1 MSDNVTID
9 CPKCNLRL
17 TISSETLSRMVVK
30 VEKDCC
36 VLPCP
41 NPSCD
46 NNIPLTIGESKDVR
60 I

>member
-1 MSDNVTID
+1 VSNSVTID

-17 TISSETLSRMVVK
+17 TITSETLSRMVVK
-30 VEKDCC
+30 VEEDCY

-46 NNIPLTIGESKDVR
+46 NNIPMSIGEPKDVR